1 MLKTITQEN
10 NILLILS
17 TIILNYILF
26 LSSSLLILIKLNF
39 ILFIFFTFNY
49 FFKYEKNKFLIFFLL
64 ALIIISLGTST
75 DSWDARSIWIFK
87 AKEFFYDHSIIS
99 VKNNYAEFSHNNY
112 PSIAP
117 AFTAS
122 LSTLI
127 GYWNEIYP
135 KAGLTL
141 MFIPPLIIIS
151 RFFDNNFFLIS
162 ISIILFIIGK
172 FLVNGE
178 LDGLVALYF
187 VSSLII
193 IYNLKNLNYDIF
205 KQYLCLIF
213 FLIILSLL
221 KTEGAAM
228 LLCTFIGSI
237 LTFYKNKD
245 LCKKLIISFFFS
257 IIPVL
262 MWNYFCIYNNIGN
275 TNNNYIFDINN
286 FNYRILYL
294 ENYILIFESLL
305 LNEKFLFGLIVFLS
319 SAIYVKNKNIFIYV
333 SSISLIYILFLFIIY
348 LSTPLDLEWH
358 LNSANRII
366 KPIALFLSIF
376 SLYNI
381 LNKEH
386 KYNA

>member
-1 MLKTITQEN
+1 MLKKITQQN
-10 NILLILS
+10 NILIILS
-17 TIILNYILF
+17 TVILNYTLF
-26 LSSSLLILIKLNF
+26 LTSSLLILIKLNF
-39 ILFIFFTFNY
+39 ILFIFFTLYY
-49 FFKYEKNKFLIFFLL
+49 FFKYEKNKFLILFLF
-64 ALIIISLGTST
+64 AIIAISLGTPT
-75 DSWDARSIWIFK
+75 DSWDARSIWLFK

-99 VKNNYAEFSHNNY
+99 IKNNYAEFSHNNY

-117 AFTAS
+117 AFAAS

-151 RFFDNNFFLIS
+151 RFFNNNFFLIL
-162 ISIILFIIGK
+162 ISIILFTIGK

-187 VSSLII
+187 VSSVII
-193 IYNLKNLNYDIF
+193 IYNFKNLKNNIF
-205 KQYLCLIF
+205 YQCLLLIF
-213 FLIILSLL
+213 LLIILSLL
-221 KTEGAAM
+221 KTEGTLL
-228 LLCTFIGSI
+228 LLCSFIGSMI
-237 LTFYKNKD
+237 TFYKRKI
-245 LCKKLIISFFFS
+245 LCKNLIVSFIVS

-262 MWNYFCIYNNIGN
+262 VWIYFCTSNNISS
-275 TNNNYIFDINN
+275 NYIFNIND
-286 FNYRILYL
+286 FNNRILYL
-294 ENYILIFESLL
+294 KNYTLIFEYLL
-305 LNEKFLFGLIVFLS
+305 LNEKFLFGLIIFLVS
-319 SAIYVKNKNIFIYV
+319 IIYIKNKDILVYV
-333 SSISLIYILFLFIIY
+333 SSISLIYILFLFVVY

-381 LNKEH
+381 LNKQH
-386 KYNA
+386 KI

>member
-1 MLKTITQEN
+1 MLKIVTQEN
-10 NILLILS
+10 NILIILS

-39 ILFIFFTFNY
+39 ILFVFFTFYY
-49 FFKYEKNKFLIFFLL
+49 FYKYEKNKFLILFLL
-64 ALIIISLGTST
+64 ALIIISLGTPT
-75 DSWDARSIWIFK
+75 DSWDARSIWLFK

-99 VKNNYAEFSHNNY
+99 IKNNYAEFSHNNY

-117 AFTAS
+117 AFAAG

-135 KAGLTL
+135 KVALTL

-162 ISIILFIIGK
+162 ISIILFIVGK

-187 VSSLII
+187 VSSVII
-193 IYNLKNLNYDIF
+193 IYNFKNLNNDIF
-205 KQYLCLIF
+205 YQCLILIF

-221 KTEGAAM
+221 KAEGTVL
-228 LLCTFIGSI
+228 LLCSFIGSMF
-237 LTFYKNKD
+237 TFYKKKY
-245 LCKKLIISFFFS
+245 LCKNLIILFFVS

-262 MWNYFCIYNNIGN
+262 IWNYFCIYNNIGN
-275 TNNNYIFDINN
+275 TNSNNIFNINDFTN
-286 FNYRILYL
+286 RILYL
-294 ENYILIFESLL
+294 KNYILIFEYLL
-305 LNEKFLFGLIVFLS
+305 LNEKFLFSLTVFLVS
-319 SAIYVKNKNIFIYV
+319 TIYIKNKDILIYV
-333 SSISLIYILFLFIIY
+333 SSISLIYILFLFILY

-376 SLYNI
+376 SLYSI
-381 LNKEH
+381 FNKQH
-386 KYNA
+386 KI

>member
-1 MLKTITQEN
+1 MLKTVTQEN
-10 NILLILS
+10 NILIILS

-39 ILFIFFTFNY
+39 ILFVFFTFYY
-49 FFKYEKNKFLIFFLL
+49 FYKYEKNKFLILFLL
-64 ALIIISLGTST
+64 ALIIISLGTPT
-75 DSWDARSIWIFK
+75 DSWDARSIWLFK

-99 VKNNYAEFSHNNY
+99 IKNNYAEFSHNNY

-117 AFTAS
+117 AFAAG

-162 ISIILFIIGK
+162 ISIILFIVGK

-187 VSSLII
+187 VTSVII
-193 IYNLKNLNYDIF
+193 IYDFKNLNNDIF
-205 KQYLCLIF
+205 YQCLILIF

-221 KTEGAAM
+221 KAEGTVL
-228 LLCTFIGSI
+228 LLCSFIGSMFI
-237 LTFYKNKD
+237 FYKKKY
-245 LCKKLIISFFFS
+245 LCKNLIISFFVS

-262 MWNYFCIYNNIGN
+262 IWNYFCIYNNIGN
-275 TNNNYIFDINN
+275 TNNNNIFNINDFTN
-286 FNYRILYL
+286 RILYL
-294 ENYILIFESLL
+294 KNYILIFEYLL
-305 LNEKFLFGLIVFLS
+305 LNEKFLFSLIVFLVS
-319 SAIYVKNKNIFIYV
+319 TIYIKNKDILIYV
-333 SSISLIYILFLFIIY
+333 SSISLIYILFLFIVY

-381 LNKEH
+381 LNKQH
-386 KYNA
+386 KI

>member
-10 NILLILS
+10 NILIILS

-26 LSSSLLILIKLNF
+26 LTSSLLILIKLNF
-39 ILFIFFTFNY
+39 ILFIFFTFYY
-49 FFKYEKNKFLIFFLL
+49 FYKYEKNKFLILFLL
-64 ALIIISLGTST
+64 ALIVISLGIPT
-75 DSWDARSIWIFK
+75 DSWDARSIWLFK

-99 VKNNYAEFSHNNY
+99 IKNNYAEFSHNNY

-117 AFTAS
+117 AFAAG

-135 KAGLTL
+135 KAGLTF

-193 IYNLKNLNYDIF
+193 IYNLKNLNNDIF
-205 KQYLCLIF
+205 YQCLILIF

-221 KTEGAAM
+221 KIEGVV
-228 LLCTFIGSI
+228 LLICSFIGSM
-237 LTFYKNKD
+237 LTFYKKKY
-245 LCKKLIISFFFS
+245 LCKNLIISFFVS

-262 MWNYFCIYNNIGN
+262 IWNYFCIYNNIGN
-275 TNNNYIFDINN
+275 TNSNYIFDIND
-286 FNYRILYL
+286 FNNRILYL
-294 ENYILIFESLL
+294 KNYILIFEYLL
-305 LNEKFLFGLIVFLS
+305 LNEKFLFSLIVFLVS
-319 SAIYVKNKNIFIYV
+319 TIYIKNKDILIYV
-333 SSISLIYILFLFIIY
+333 SSISLIYILFLFIVY

-376 SLYNI
+376 SLYSI
-381 LNKEH
+381 FNKQH
-386 KYNA
+386 KI

>member
-10 NILLILS
+10 NILIILS

-39 ILFIFFTFNY
+39 ILFVFFTFYY
-49 FFKYEKNKFLIFFLL
+49 FYKYEKNKFLILFLL
-64 ALIIISLGTST
+64 ALIIISLGTPT
-75 DSWDARSIWIFK
+75 DSWDARSIWLFK

-99 VKNNYAEFSHNNY
+99 IKNNYAEFSHNNY

-117 AFTAS
+117 AFAAG

-193 IYNLKNLNYDIF
+193 IYNLKNLNNDIF
-205 KQYLCLIF
+205 YQYLILIF

-221 KTEGAAM
+221 KAEGAV
-228 LLCTFIGSI
+228 LLICSFIGSM
-237 LTFYKNKD
+237 LTFYKKKY
-245 LCKKLIISFFFS
+245 LCKNLIISFFVS

-262 MWNYFCIYNNIGN
+262 IWNYFCIYNNIGN
-275 TNNNYIFDINN
+275 TNGNNIFNVNDFTN
-286 FNYRILYL
+286 RILYL
-294 ENYILIFESLL
+294 KNYILIFDYLL
-305 LNEKFLFGLIVFLS
+305 LNEKFLFGLIVFLVS
-319 SAIYVKNKNIFIYV
+319 TIYIKNKDILIYV

-358 LNSANRII
+358 LNSANRIV

-376 SLYNI
+376 SLYSI
-381 LNKEH
+381 FNKQH
-386 KYNA
+386 KI

>member
-1 MLKTITQEN
+1 MLKIVTQEN
-10 NILLILS
+10 NILIILS

-39 ILFIFFTFNY
+39 ILFVFFTFYY
-49 FFKYEKNKFLIFFLL
+49 FYKYEKNKFLILFLL
-64 ALIIISLGTST
+64 VLIIIALGTPT
-75 DSWDARSIWIFK
+75 DSWDARSIWLFK

-99 VKNNYAEFSHNNY
+99 IKNNYAEFSHNNY

-117 AFTAS
+117 AFAAG

-187 VSSLII
+187 VSSAII
-193 IYNLKNLNYDIF
+193 IYNLKNLNNDIF
-205 KQYLCLIF
+205 YQCLILIF

-221 KTEGAAM
+221 KAEGTLL
-228 LLCTFIGSI
+228 LLCSFIGSMFI
-237 LTFYKNKD
+237 FYKKKY
-245 LCKKLIISFFFS
+245 LCKNLIISFFVS

-262 MWNYFCIYNNIGN
+262 IWNYFCIYNNIGN
-275 TNNNYIFDINN
+275 TNSNNIFNINDFTN
-286 FNYRILYL
+286 RILYL
-294 ENYILIFESLL
+294 KNYILIFEYLL
-305 LNEKFLFGLIVFLS
+305 LNEKFLFGLILFLVS
-319 SAIYVKNKNIFIYV
+319 TIYIKNKDILIYV

-376 SLYNI
+376 SLYSI
-381 LNKEH
+381 FNKQH
-386 KYNA
+386 KI

>member
-1 MLKTITQEN
+1 MLKTITQQN
-10 NILLILS
+10 NILIILS

-26 LSSSLLILIKLNF
+26 LTSSLLILIKLNF
-39 ILFIFFTFNY
+39 ILFIFFTFYY
-49 FFKYEKNKFLIFFLL
+49 FFKYEKNKFLILFLL
-64 ALIIISLGTST
+64 ALIIISLGTPT
-75 DSWDARSIWIFK
+75 DSWDARSIWLFK

-117 AFTAS
+117 AFAAG

-187 VSSLII
+187 VSSVII
-193 IYNLKNLNYDIF
+193 IYNFKNLNNDIF
-205 KQYLCLIF
+205 YQCLILIF

-221 KTEGAAM
+221 KAEGAV
-228 LLCTFIGSI
+228 LLICSFIGSM
-237 LTFYKNKD
+237 LTFYKKKY
-245 LCKKLIISFFFS
+245 LCKNLIISFFVS

-262 MWNYFCIYNNIGN
+262 IWNYFCIYNNIGN
-275 TNNNYIFDINN
+275 INSDNIFNINN
-286 FNYRILYL
+286 FANRILYL
-294 ENYILIFESLL
+294 KNYILIFEYLL
-305 LNEKFLFGLIVFLS
+305 LNEKFLFGLIVFFVS
-319 SAIYVKNKNIFIYV
+319 TIYIKNKDILIYV

-366 KPIALFLSIF
+366 KSIALFLSIF
-376 SLYNI
+376 GLYSI
-381 LNKEH
+381 FNKQH
-386 KYNA
+386 KI

>member
-1 MLKTITQEN
+1 MLKIITPEN
-10 NILLILS
+10 NILIILL

-39 ILFIFFTFNY
+39 ILFVFFTFYY
-49 FFKYEKNKFLIFFLL
+49 FYKYEKNKFLILFLL
-64 ALIIISLGTST
+64 ALIIISLGTPT
-75 DSWDARSIWIFK
+75 DSWDARSIWLFK

-99 VKNNYAEFSHNNY
+99 IKNNYAEFSHNNY

-117 AFTAS
+117 AFAAG
-122 LSTLI
+122 LSTLV

-135 KAGLTL
+135 KTGLTL

-187 VSSLII
+187 VSSVII

-205 KQYLCLIF
+205 KQYLSLIF

-221 KTEGAAM
+221 KVEGTLL
-228 LLCTFIGSI
+228 LLCSFIGSI
-237 LTFYKNKD
+237 FTFYKKKY
-245 LCKKLIISFFFS
+245 LCKNLIISFFVS

-262 MWNYFCIYNNIGN
+262 IWNYFCIYNNIGN
-275 TNNNYIFDINN
+275 TNNNNIFNINDFTN
-286 FNYRILYL
+286 RILYL
-294 ENYILIFESLL
+294 KNYILIFEYLL
-305 LNEKFLFGLIVFLS
+305 LNEKFLFGLIIFLV
-319 SAIYVKNKNIFIYV
+319 SAIYIKNKDILIYV
-333 SSISLIYILFLFIIY
+333 SSISLIYILFLFIVY

-376 SLYNI
+376 SLYSI
-381 LNKEH
+381 FNKQH
-386 KYNA
+386 KI

>member
-10 NILLILS
+10 NILIILS

-39 ILFIFFTFNY
+39 ILFIFFTLYY
-49 FFKYEKNKFLIFFLL
+49 FFKYEKNKFLILFLL
-64 ALIIISLGTST
+64 ALIVISLGIPT
-75 DSWDARSIWIFK
+75 DSWDARSIWLFK

-99 VKNNYAEFSHNNY
+99 IKNNYAEFSHNNY

-117 AFTAS
+117 AFAAG

-135 KAGLTL
+135 KAGLTF

-193 IYNLKNLNYDIF
+193 IYNLKNLNNDIF
-205 KQYLCLIF
+205 YQCLTLIF

-221 KTEGAAM
+221 KVEGIVL
-228 LLCTFIGSI
+228 LLCSFIGSMLI
-237 LTFYKNKD
+237 FYKKKY
-245 LCKKLIISFFFS
+245 LCKNLIISFFVS

-262 MWNYFCIYNNIGN
+262 IWNYFCIYNNIGN
-275 TNNNYIFDINN
+275 TNSNYIFDIND
-286 FNYRILYL
+286 FNNRILYL
-294 ENYILIFESLL
+294 KNYILIFEYLL
-305 LNEKFLFGLIVFLS
+305 LNEKFLFSLIVFLVS
-319 SAIYVKNKNIFIYV
+319 TIYIKNKDILIYV
-333 SSISLIYILFLFIIY
+333 SSISLIYILFLFIVY

-358 LNSANRII
+358 LNSASRII

-376 SLYNI
+376 SLYSI
-381 LNKEH
+381 FNKQH
-386 KYNA
+386 KI

>member
-10 NILLILS
+10 NILIILS

-39 ILFIFFTFNY
+39 ILFVFFTFYY
-49 FFKYEKNKFLIFFLL
+49 FYKYEKNKFLILFLL
-64 ALIIISLGTST
+64 ALIIISLGTPT
-75 DSWDARSIWIFK
+75 DSWDARSIWLFK

-99 VKNNYAEFSHNNY
+99 IKNNYAEFSHNNY

-117 AFTAS
+117 AFAAG

-162 ISIILFIIGK
+162 ISIILFIVGK

-187 VSSLII
+187 VSSVII
-193 IYNLKNLNYDIF
+193 IYNLKNLNNDIF
-205 KQYLCLIF
+205 YQCLILIF

-221 KTEGAAM
+221 KAEGTAL
-228 LLCTFIGSI
+228 LLCSFIGSMFI
-237 LTFYKNKD
+237 FYKKKY
-245 LCKKLIISFFFS
+245 LCKNLIISFFVS

-262 MWNYFCIYNNIGN
+262 IWNYFCIYNNIGN
-275 TNNNYIFDINN
+275 TNSNNIFNINDFTN
-286 FNYRILYL
+286 RILYL
-294 ENYILIFESLL
+294 KNYILIFEYLL
-305 LNEKFLFGLIVFLS
+305 LNEKFLFSLIVFLVS
-319 SAIYVKNKNIFIYV
+319 TIYIKNKDILIYV
-333 SSISLIYILFLFIIY
+333 SSISLIYILFLFIVY

-376 SLYNI
+376 SLYSI
-381 LNKEH
+381 FNKQH
-386 KYNA
+386 KI

>member
-10 NILLILS
+10 NILIILS

-39 ILFIFFTFNY
+39 ILFVFFTFYY
-49 FFKYEKNKFLIFFLL
+49 FYKYEKNKLLILFLL
-64 ALIIISLGTST
+64 ALIIISLGTPT
-75 DSWDARSIWIFK
+75 DSWDARSIWLFK
-87 AKEFFYDHSIIS
+87 AKEFFYDHSLIS

-117 AFTAS
+117 AFAAG

-193 IYNLKNLNYDIF
+193 IYNLKNFNNDIF
-205 KQYLCLIF
+205 YQCLILIF
-213 FLIILSLL
+213 FLVILSLL
-221 KTEGAAM
+221 KAEGTVL
-228 LLCTFIGSI
+228 LLCSFIGSMFI
-237 LTFYKNKD
+237 FYKKKY
-245 LCKKLIISFFFS
+245 LCKNLIISFFVS

-262 MWNYFCIYNNIGN
+262 IWNYFCIYNNIGN
-275 TNNNYIFDINN
+275 TNSNNIFNINDFTN
-286 FNYRILYL
+286 RILYL
-294 ENYILIFESLL
+294 KNYILIFEYLL
-305 LNEKFLFGLIVFLS
+305 LNEKFLFSLIVFLVS
-319 SAIYVKNKNIFIYV
+319 TIYIKNKDILIYV

-376 SLYNI
+376 SLYSI
-381 LNKEH
+381 FNKQH
-386 KYNA
+386 KI

>member
-1 MLKTITQEN
+1 MQKIITRKN
-10 NILLILS
+10 NLLTILL

-26 LSSSLLILIKLNF
+26 LSSSLIILIKLNF
-39 ILFIFFTFNY
+39 ILFILFTFYY
-49 FFKYEKNKFLIFFLL
+49 FFKYEKNKFLILFLVS
-64 ALIIISLGTST
+64 LIIISLGTAT
-75 DSWDARSIWIFK
+75 NSWDARSIWLFK
-87 AKEFFYDHSIIS
+87 AKEFFFDHSLIS

-117 AFTAS
+117 AFSAG

-127 GYWNEIYP
+127 GHWNEIYP

-178 LDGLVALYF
+178 IDGLVALYF
-187 VSSLII
+187 VSSVII
-193 IYNLKNLNYDIF
+193 IYDLKNLNNDIF
-205 KQYLCLIF
+205 VQYLILIF

-221 KTEGAAM
+221 KTEGTVL
-228 LLCTFIGSI
+228 LLCSFIGSM
-237 LTFYKNKD
+237 LTFHKNKY
-245 LCKKLIISFFFS
+245 LCKKLIISFFVS

-262 MWNYFCIYNNIGN
+262 IWNYFCLYNNIGN
-275 TNNNYIFDINN
+275 NSSNNIFNISDFTN
-286 FNYRILYL
+286 RILYVK
-294 ENYILIFESLL
+294 NYILIFEYLL
-305 LNEKFLFGLIVFLS
+305 LNEKFLFGLFIFLLS
-319 SAIYVKNKNIFIYV
+319 TIYIRNKDILIYVT
-333 SSISLIYILFLFIIY
+333 SISLIYILFLFVVY
-348 LSTPLDLEWH
+348 LSTSLDLEWH

-376 SLYNI
+376 SLYSI
-381 LNKEH
+381 FNKQNEI
-386 KYNA
+386 

>member
-1 MLKTITQEN
+1 MLKTLTPEN
-10 NILLILS
+10 NILIILL

-39 ILFIFFTFNY
+39 ILFVFFTFYY
-49 FFKYEKNKFLIFFLL
+49 FYKYEKNKFLILFLL
-64 ALIIISLGTST
+64 ALIIISLGTPT
-75 DSWDARSIWIFK
+75 DSWDARSIWLFK

-99 VKNNYAEFSHNNY
+99 IKNNYAEFSHNNY

-117 AFTAS
+117 AFAAG

-127 GYWNEIYP
+127 GHWNEIYP
-135 KAGLTL
+135 KTGLTL

-178 LDGLVALYF
+178 IDGLVALYF
-187 VSSLII
+187 VSSAII
-193 IYNLKNLNYDIF
+193 IYNLKNLNNNIF
-205 KQYLCLIF
+205 YQCLILIF

-221 KTEGAAM
+221 KAEGTLL
-228 LLCTFIGSI
+228 LLCSFIGSMFI
-237 LTFYKNKD
+237 FYKKKY
-245 LCKKLIISFFFS
+245 LCKNLIISFFVS

-262 MWNYFCIYNNIGN
+262 IWNYFCIYNNIGN
-275 TNNNYIFDINN
+275 TNNNNIFNINDFTN
-286 FNYRILYL
+286 RILYL
-294 ENYILIFESLL
+294 KNYILIFEYLL
-305 LNEKFLFGLIVFLS
+305 LNEKFLFSLIVFLVS
-319 SAIYVKNKNIFIYV
+319 TIYIKNKDILIYV

-376 SLYNI
+376 SLYSI
-381 LNKEH
+381 FNKQH
-386 KYNA
+386 KI

>member
-39 ILFIFFTFNY
+39 ILFVFFTFYY
-49 FFKYEKNKFLIFFLL
+49 FYKYEKNKFLILFLL
-64 ALIIISLGTST
+64 ALIIISLGTPT
-75 DSWDARSIWIFK
+75 DSWDARSIWLFK

-99 VKNNYAEFSHNNY
+99 IKNNYAEFSHNNY

-117 AFTAS
+117 AFAAG

-162 ISIILFIIGK
+162 ISIILFIVGK

-187 VSSLII
+187 VSSVII
-193 IYNLKNLNYDIF
+193 IYNFKNLNNHIF
-205 KQYLCLIF
+205 YQCLILIF

-221 KTEGAAM
+221 KAEGTVL
-228 LLCTFIGSI
+228 LLCSFIGSMFI
-237 LTFYKNKD
+237 FYKKKY
-245 LCKKLIISFFFS
+245 LCKNLIISFFVS

-262 MWNYFCIYNNIGN
+262 IWNYFCIYNNIGN
-275 TNNNYIFDINN
+275 TNSNNIFNINDFTN
-286 FNYRILYL
+286 RILYL
-294 ENYILIFESLL
+294 KNYILIFEYLL
-305 LNEKFLFGLIVFLS
+305 LNEKFLFGLIIFLVS
-319 SAIYVKNKNIFIYV
+319 TIYIKNKDIFIYV

-376 SLYNI
+376 SLYSI
-381 LNKEH
+381 FNKQH
-386 KYNA
+386 KI

>member
-1 MLKTITQEN
+1 MLKTITQEK
-10 NILLILS
+10 NILIILS

-39 ILFIFFTFNY
+39 ILFVFFTFYY
-49 FFKYEKNKFLIFFLL
+49 FYKYEKNKFLILFLL
-64 ALIIISLGTST
+64 ALIIISLGIPT
-75 DSWDARSIWIFK
+75 DSWDARSIWLFK

-99 VKNNYAEFSHNNY
+99 IKNNYAEFSHNNY

-117 AFTAS
+117 AFAAG

-187 VSSLII
+187 VSSVII
-193 IYNLKNLNYDIF
+193 IYNLKNLNNDIF
-205 KQYLCLIF
+205 YQYLILIF

-221 KTEGAAM
+221 KIEGVV
-228 LLCTFIGSI
+228 LLICSFIGSM
-237 LTFYKNKD
+237 LTFYKKKY
-245 LCKKLIISFFFS
+245 LCKNLIISFFVS

-262 MWNYFCIYNNIGN
+262 IWNYFCIYNNIGN
-275 TNNNYIFDINN
+275 TNSDNIFNINN
-286 FNYRILYL
+286 FANRILYL
-294 ENYILIFESLL
+294 KNYILIFEYLL
-305 LNEKFLFGLIVFLS
+305 LNEKFLFGLIVFLVS
-319 SAIYVKNKNIFIYV
+319 TIYIKNKDILIYV
-333 SSISLIYILFLFIIY
+333 SSISLIYILFLFMVY

-376 SLYNI
+376 SLYSI
-381 LNKEH
+381 FNKQH
-386 KYNA
+386 KI

>member
-1 MLKTITQEN
+1 MLKTVTQEN
-10 NILLILS
+10 NILIILS

-39 ILFIFFTFNY
+39 ILFVFFTFYY
-49 FFKYEKNKFLIFFLL
+49 FYKYEKNKFLILFLL
-64 ALIIISLGTST
+64 ALIIISLGTPT
-75 DSWDARSIWIFK
+75 DSWDARSIWLFK

-99 VKNNYAEFSHNNY
+99 IKNNYAEFSHNNY

-117 AFTAS
+117 AFAAG

-127 GYWNEIYP
+127 GHWNEIYP
-135 KAGLTL
+135 KTGLTL

-187 VSSLII
+187 VSSVII
-193 IYNLKNLNYDIF
+193 IYNLKNLNNDIF
-205 KQYLCLIF
+205 YQCLILIF

-221 KTEGAAM
+221 KAEGIVL
-228 LLCTFIGSI
+228 LLCSFIGSMFI
-237 LTFYKNKD
+237 FYKKKY
-245 LCKKLIISFFFS
+245 LCKNLIISFFVS

-262 MWNYFCIYNNIGN
+262 IWNYFCIYNNIGN
-275 TNNNYIFDINN
+275 TNSNNIFNINDFTN
-286 FNYRILYL
+286 RILYL
-294 ENYILIFESLL
+294 KNYILIFEYLL
-305 LNEKFLFGLIVFLS
+305 LNEKFLFGLILFLVS
-319 SAIYVKNKNIFIYV
+319 TIYIKNKDILIYV

-376 SLYNI
+376 SLYSI
-381 LNKEH
+381 FNKQH
-386 KYNA
+386 KI

>member
-1 MLKTITQEN
+1 MLKTVTQEN
-10 NILLILS
+10 NILIILS

-39 ILFIFFTFNY
+39 ILFVFFTFYY
-49 FFKYEKNKFLIFFLL
+49 FYKYEKNKFLILFLL
-64 ALIIISLGTST
+64 ALIVISLGIPT
-75 DSWDARSIWIFK
+75 DSWDARSIWLFK

-99 VKNNYAEFSHNNY
+99 IKNNYAEFSHNNY

-117 AFTAS
+117 AFAAG

-187 VSSLII
+187 VSSVII
-193 IYNLKNLNYDIF
+193 IYNLKNLNNDIF
-205 KQYLCLIF
+205 YQYLILIF

-221 KTEGAAM
+221 KAEGAV
-228 LLCTFIGSI
+228 LLICSFIGSM
-237 LTFYKNKD
+237 LTFYKKKY
-245 LCKKLIISFFFS
+245 LCKNLIISFFVS

-262 MWNYFCIYNNIGN
+262 IWNYFCIYNNIGN
-275 TNNNYIFDINN
+275 TNSDNIFNINN
-286 FNYRILYL
+286 FANRILYL
-294 ENYILIFESLL
+294 KNYILIFEYLL
-305 LNEKFLFGLIVFLS
+305 LNEKFLFGLIVFLVS
-319 SAIYVKNKNIFIYV
+319 TIYIKNKDILIYV

-358 LNSANRII
+358 LNSANRIV

-381 LNKEH
+381 LNKQH
-386 KYNA
+386 KI

>member
-1 MLKTITQEN
+1 MQKIITREN
-10 NILLILS
+10 NILIILL

-26 LSSSLLILIKLNF
+26 LSSSLIILIKLNF
-39 ILFIFFTFNY
+39 ILFFLFTFYY
-49 FFKYEKNKFLIFFLL
+49 FFKYEKNKFLILFLVS
-64 ALIIISLGTST
+64 LIIISLGTAT
-75 DSWDARSIWIFK
+75 NSWDARSIWLFK
-87 AKEFFYDHSIIS
+87 AKEFFFDHSLIS

-117 AFTAS
+117 AFSAG
-122 LSTLI
+122 LSALI
-127 GYWNEIYP
+127 GHWNEIYP

-187 VSSLII
+187 VSSVII
-193 IYNLKNLNYDIF
+193 IYNLKNLNNNIF
-205 KQYLCLIF
+205 YQYLILIF

-221 KTEGAAM
+221 KAEGIVL
-228 LLCTFIGSI
+228 LLCSFIGSMF
-237 LTFYKNKD
+237 TFYKKKY
-245 LCKKLIISFFFS
+245 LCKNLIILFFVS

-275 TNNNYIFDINN
+275 INNNNIFNVNDFTN
-286 FNYRILYL
+286 RILYL
-294 ENYILIFESLL
+294 KNYILIFEYLL
-305 LNEKFLFGLIVFLS
+305 LNEKFLFGLFVFLLS
-319 SAIYVKNKNIFIYV
+319 TIYIKNKDILIYVT
-333 SSISLIYILFLFIIY
+333 SISLIYILFLFIIY
-348 LSTPLDLEWH
+348 LSTSLDLEWH
-358 LNSANRII
+358 LNSASRII

-376 SLYNI
+376 SLYSI
-381 LNKEH
+381 FNKQN
-386 KYNA
+386 KI

>member
-1 MLKTITQEN
+1 MLKTVTQEN
-10 NILLILS
+10 NILIILS

-39 ILFIFFTFNY
+39 ILFIFFSFY
-49 FFKYEKNKFLIFFLL
+49 YLFKYEKNKFLILFLL
-64 ALIIISLGTST
+64 VLIIISLGTPT
-75 DSWDARSIWIFK
+75 DSWDARSIWLFK

-99 VKNNYAEFSHNNY
+99 IKNNYAEFSHNNY

-117 AFTAS
+117 AFAAG

-127 GYWNEIYP
+127 GHWNEIYP
-135 KAGLTL
+135 KTGLTL

-162 ISIILFIIGK
+162 ISIILFIVGK

-187 VSSLII
+187 VSSVII
-193 IYNLKNLNYDIF
+193 IYNFKNLNNDIF
-205 KQYLCLIF
+205 YQCLILIF

-221 KTEGAAM
+221 KTEGTAL
-228 LLCTFIGSI
+228 LLCSFIGSMF
-237 LTFYKNKD
+237 TFYKKKY
-245 LCKKLIISFFFS
+245 LCKNLIISFFVS

-262 MWNYFCIYNNIGN
+262 IWNYFCIYNNIGN
-275 TNNNYIFDINN
+275 TDSNYIFDIND
-286 FNYRILYL
+286 FNNRILYL
-294 ENYILIFESLL
+294 KNYILIFEYLL
-305 LNEKFLFGLIVFLS
+305 LNEKFLFGLIVFLVS
-319 SAIYVKNKNIFIYV
+319 TIYIKNKDILIYV
-333 SSISLIYILFLFIIY
+333 SSISLIYILFLFIVY

-376 SLYNI
+376 SLYSI
-381 LNKEH
+381 FNKQH
-386 KYNA
+386 KI

>member
-1 MLKTITQEN
+1 MLKIITPEN
-10 NILLILS
+10 NILIILL

-26 LSSSLLILIKLNF
+26 LSPSLLILIKLNF
-39 ILFIFFTFNY
+39 ILFVFFTFYY
-49 FFKYEKNKFLIFFLL
+49 FYKYEKNKFLILFLL
-64 ALIIISLGTST
+64 ALIIISLGTPT
-75 DSWDARSIWIFK
+75 DSWDARSIWLFK

-99 VKNNYAEFSHNNY
+99 IKNNYAEFSHNNY

-117 AFTAS
+117 AFAAG

-187 VSSLII
+187 VSSVII
-193 IYNLKNLNYDIF
+193 IYNLKNLNNDIF
-205 KQYLCLIF
+205 YQYLILIF

-221 KTEGAAM
+221 KLEGAV
-228 LLCTFIGSI
+228 LLICSFIGSM
-237 LTFYKNKD
+237 LTFYKKKY
-245 LCKKLIISFFFS
+245 LCKNLIISFFVS

-262 MWNYFCIYNNIGN
+262 IWNYFCIYNNIGN
-275 TNNNYIFDINN
+275 TNSDNIFNINN
-286 FNYRILYL
+286 FANRILYL
-294 ENYILIFESLL
+294 KNYILIFEYLL
-305 LNEKFLFGLIVFLS
+305 LNEKFLFSLIVFLVS
-319 SAIYVKNKNIFIYV
+319 TIYIKNKDILIYV
-333 SSISLIYILFLFIIY
+333 SSISLIYILFLFIVY

-376 SLYNI
+376 SLYSI
-381 LNKEH
+381 FNKQH
-386 KYNA
+386 KI

>member
-1 MLKTITQEN
+1 MLKTVTQEN
-10 NILLILS
+10 NILIILS

-39 ILFIFFTFNY
+39 ILFVFFTFYY
-49 FFKYEKNKFLIFFLL
+49 FYKYEKNKFLILFLL
-64 ALIIISLGTST
+64 ALIIISLGTPT
-75 DSWDARSIWIFK
+75 DSWDARSIWLFK

-99 VKNNYAEFSHNNY
+99 IKNNYAEFSHNNY

-117 AFTAS
+117 AFAAG

-187 VSSLII
+187 VSSVII
-193 IYNLKNLNYDIF
+193 IYNLKNLNNDIF
-205 KQYLCLIF
+205 YQCLILIF

-221 KTEGAAM
+221 KAEGTVL
-228 LLCTFIGSI
+228 LLCSFIGSMFI
-237 LTFYKNKD
+237 FYKKKY
-245 LCKKLIISFFFS
+245 LCKNLIISFFVS

-262 MWNYFCIYNNIGN
+262 IWNYFCIYNNIGN
-275 TNNNYIFDINN
+275 TNSNNIFNINDFTN
-286 FNYRILYL
+286 RILYL
-294 ENYILIFESLL
+294 KNYILIFEYLL
-305 LNEKFLFGLIVFLS
+305 LNEKFLFSLIVFLVS
-319 SAIYVKNKNIFIYV
+319 TIYIKNKDILIYV
-333 SSISLIYILFLFIIY
+333 SSISLIYILFLFIVY

-376 SLYNI
+376 SLYSI
-381 LNKEH
+381 FNKQH
-386 KYNA
+386 KI

>member
-1 MLKTITQEN
+1 MLKIITPEN
-10 NILLILS
+10 NILIILL

-39 ILFIFFTFNY
+39 ILFVFFTFYY
-49 FFKYEKNKFLIFFLL
+49 FYKYEKNKFLILFLL
-64 ALIIISLGTST
+64 ALIIISLGTPT

-117 AFTAS
+117 AFIAG

-127 GYWNEIYP
+127 GYWNEIFP

-162 ISIILFIIGK
+162 ISIILFIVGK

-187 VSSLII
+187 VSSVII
-193 IYNLKNLNYDIF
+193 IYNFKNLNNDIF
-205 KQYLCLIF
+205 YQCLILIF

-221 KTEGAAM
+221 KAEGIVL
-228 LLCTFIGSI
+228 LLCSFIGSMF
-237 LTFYKNKD
+237 TFYKKKY
-245 LCKKLIISFFFS
+245 LCKNLIISFFVS

-262 MWNYFCIYNNIGN
+262 IWNYFCIYNNIGN
-275 TNNNYIFDINN
+275 TNSNNIFNINDFTN
-286 FNYRILYL
+286 RILYL
-294 ENYILIFESLL
+294 KNYILIFEYLL
-305 LNEKFLFGLIVFLS
+305 LNEKFLFSLIVFLVS
-319 SAIYVKNKNIFIYV
+319 TIYIKNKDILIYV
-333 SSISLIYILFLFIIY
+333 SSISLIYILFLFILY

-381 LNKEH
+381 LNKQH
-386 KYNA
+386 KI

>member
-1 MLKTITQEN
+1 MLKTVTQEN
-10 NILLILS
+10 NILIILS

-39 ILFIFFTFNY
+39 ILFVFFTFYY
-49 FFKYEKNKFLIFFLL
+49 FYKYEKNKLLILFLL
-64 ALIIISLGTST
+64 ALIIISLGTPT
-75 DSWDARSIWIFK
+75 DSWDARSIWLFK

-99 VKNNYAEFSHNNY
+99 IKNNYAEFSHNNY

-117 AFTAS
+117 AFTAG

-141 MFIPPLIIIS
+141 MFIPPLTIIS

-187 VSSLII
+187 VSSVII
-193 IYNLKNLNYDIF
+193 IYNLKNLNNDIF
-205 KQYLCLIF
+205 YQCLILIF

-221 KTEGAAM
+221 KAEGAV
-228 LLCTFIGSI
+228 LLICSFIGSM
-237 LTFYKNKD
+237 LTFYKKKY
-245 LCKKLIISFFFS
+245 LCKNLIISFFVS

-262 MWNYFCIYNNIGN
+262 IWNYFCIYNNIGN
-275 TNNNYIFDINN
+275 TNSNNIFNINDFTN
-286 FNYRILYL
+286 RILYL
-294 ENYILIFESLL
+294 KNYILIFEYLL
-305 LNEKFLFGLIVFLS
+305 LNEKFLFGLILFLVS
-319 SAIYVKNKNIFIYV
+319 TIYIKNKDILIYV
-333 SSISLIYILFLFIIY
+333 SSISLIYILFLFIVY

-376 SLYNI
+376 SLYSI
-381 LNKEH
+381 FNKQH
-386 KYNA
+386 KI

>member
-1 MLKTITQEN
+1 MLKIITPEN
-10 NILLILS
+10 NVLIILL

-39 ILFIFFTFNY
+39 ILFVFFTFYY
-49 FFKYEKNKFLIFFLL
+49 FYKYEKNKFLILFLL
-64 ALIIISLGTST
+64 ALIIISLGTPT
-75 DSWDARSIWIFK
+75 DSWDARSIWLFK

-99 VKNNYAEFSHNNY
+99 IKNNYAEFSHNNY

-117 AFTAS
+117 AFAAG

-127 GYWNEIYP
+127 GHWNEIYP
-135 KAGLTL
+135 KTGLTL

-162 ISIILFIIGK
+162 ISIILFIVGK

-187 VSSLII
+187 VSSVII
-193 IYNLKNLNYDIF
+193 IYNFKNLNNDIF
-205 KQYLCLIF
+205 YQCLILIF

-221 KTEGAAM
+221 KAEGAV
-228 LLCTFIGSI
+228 LLICSFIGSM
-237 LTFYKNKD
+237 LTFYKKKY
-245 LCKKLIISFFFS
+245 LCKNLIISFFVS

-262 MWNYFCIYNNIGN
+262 IWNYFCIYNNIGN
-275 TNNNYIFDINN
+275 TNSNNIFNINDFTN
-286 FNYRILYL
+286 RILYL
-294 ENYILIFESLL
+294 KNYILIFEYLL
-305 LNEKFLFGLIVFLS
+305 LNEKFLFSLIVFLVS
-319 SAIYVKNKNIFIYV
+319 TIYIKNKDILIYV
-333 SSISLIYILFLFIIY
+333 SSISLIYILFLFIVY

-376 SLYNI
+376 SLYSI
-381 LNKEH
+381 FNKQH
-386 KYNA
+386 KI

>member
-1 MLKTITQEN
+1 MLKIITPEN
-10 NILLILS
+10 NILIILL

-26 LSSSLLILIKLNF
+26 LSPSLLILIKLNF
-39 ILFIFFTFNY
+39 ILFVFFTFYY
-49 FFKYEKNKFLIFFLL
+49 FYKYEKNKFLILFLL
-64 ALIIISLGTST
+64 ALIIISLGTPT
-75 DSWDARSIWIFK
+75 DSWDARSIWLFK

-99 VKNNYAEFSHNNY
+99 IKNNYAEFSHNNY

-117 AFTAS
+117 AFAAG

-187 VSSLII
+187 VSSVII
-193 IYNLKNLNYDIF
+193 IYNLKNLNNDIF
-205 KQYLCLIF
+205 YQCLTLIF

-221 KTEGAAM
+221 KVEGIVL
-228 LLCTFIGSI
+228 LLCSFIGSV
-237 LTFYKNKD
+237 LTFYKKKY
-245 LCKKLIISFFFS
+245 LCKNLIISFFVS

-262 MWNYFCIYNNIGN
+262 IWNYFCIYNNIGN
-275 TNNNYIFDINN
+275 TNSDNIFNINN
-286 FNYRILYL
+286 FANRILYL
-294 ENYILIFESLL
+294 KNYILIFEYLL
-305 LNEKFLFGLIVFLS
+305 LNEKFLFGLIVFLVS
-319 SAIYVKNKNIFIYV
+319 TIYIKNKDILIYV
-333 SSISLIYILFLFIIY
+333 SSISLIYILFLFIAY

-376 SLYNI
+376 SVYSI
-381 LNKEH
+381 FNKQH
-386 KYNA
+386 KI

>member
-1 MLKTITQEN
+1 MLKTVTQEN
-10 NILLILS
+10 NILIILS

-39 ILFIFFTFNY
+39 ILFVFFTFYY
-49 FFKYEKNKFLIFFLL
+49 FYKYEKNKLLILFLL
-64 ALIIISLGTST
+64 TLIIISLGTPT
-75 DSWDARSIWIFK
+75 DSWDARSIWLFK

-99 VKNNYAEFSHNNY
+99 IKNNYAEFSHNNY

-117 AFTAS
+117 AFAAG

-127 GYWNEIYP
+127 GHWNEIYP
-135 KAGLTL
+135 KTGLTL

-187 VSSLII
+187 VSSVII
-193 IYNLKNLNYDIF
+193 IYNFKNLNNDIF
-205 KQYLCLIF
+205 YQCLILIF

-221 KTEGAAM
+221 KAEGAV
-228 LLCTFIGSI
+228 LLICSFIGSM
-237 LTFYKNKD
+237 LTFYKKKY
-245 LCKKLIISFFFS
+245 LCKNLIISFFVS

-262 MWNYFCIYNNIGN
+262 IWNYFCIYNNIGN
-275 TNNNYIFDINN
+275 TNSNNIFNINDFTN
-286 FNYRILYL
+286 RILYL
-294 ENYILIFESLL
+294 KNYILIFEYLL
-305 LNEKFLFGLIVFLS
+305 LNEKFLFGLIVFLVS
-319 SAIYVKNKNIFIYV
+319 TIYIKNKDILIYV

-376 SLYNI
+376 SLYSI
-381 LNKEH
+381 FNKQH
-386 KYNA
+386 KI

>member
-1 MLKTITQEN
+1 MQKIITREN
-10 NILLILS
+10 NILIILL

-39 ILFIFFTFNY
+39 ILFILFTFYY
-49 FFKYEKNKFLIFFLL
+49 FFKYEKNKLLILFLL
-64 ALIIISLGTST
+64 ALIIISLGTPT

-87 AKEFFYDHSIIS
+87 AKEFFYDHSLIS

-117 AFTAS
+117 AFSAG
-122 LSTLI
+122 LSNLI
-127 GYWNEIYP
+127 GHWNEIYP
-135 KAGLTL
+135 KTGLTL

-162 ISIILFIIGK
+162 ISIILFIVGK

-187 VSSLII
+187 VSSVII
-193 IYNLKNLNYDIF
+193 IYNFKNLNNDIF
-205 KQYLCLIF
+205 YQYLILIF

-221 KTEGAAM
+221 KAEGTVL
-228 LLCTFIGSI
+228 LLCSFIGSMFI
-237 LTFYKNKD
+237 FYKKKY
-245 LCKKLIISFFFS
+245 LCKNLIISFFIS

-262 MWNYFCIYNNIGN
+262 IWNYFCIYNNIGN
-275 TNNNYIFDINN
+275 TNSNNIFNINDFTN
-286 FNYRILYL
+286 RILYL
-294 ENYILIFESLL
+294 KNYILIFEYLL
-305 LNEKFLFGLIVFLS
+305 LNEKFLFSLIVFLVS
-319 SAIYVKNKNIFIYV
+319 TIYIKNKDILIYV
-333 SSISLIYILFLFIIY
+333 SSISLIYILFLFIVY

-376 SLYNI
+376 SLYSI
-381 LNKEH
+381 FNKQH
-386 KYNA
+386 KI

>member
-1 MLKTITQEN
+1 MLKIITPEN
-10 NILLILS
+10 NILIILL

-39 ILFIFFTFNY
+39 ILFVFFTFYY
-49 FFKYEKNKFLIFFLL
+49 FYKYEKNKFLILFLL
-64 ALIIISLGTST
+64 ALIIISLGTPT
-75 DSWDARSIWIFK
+75 DSWDARSIWLFK

-99 VKNNYAEFSHNNY
+99 IKNNYAEFSHNNY

-117 AFTAS
+117 AFAAG
-122 LSTLI
+122 LSTII

-135 KAGLTL
+135 KVGLTL

-187 VSSLII
+187 VSSAII
-193 IYNLKNLNYDIF
+193 IYNLKNLNNDIF
-205 KQYLCLIF
+205 YQCLILIF

-221 KTEGAAM
+221 KAEGTV
-228 LLCTFIGSI
+228 LLVCSFIGSMFI
-237 LTFYKNKD
+237 FYKKKY
-245 LCKKLIISFFFS
+245 LCKNLIISFFVS

-262 MWNYFCIYNNIGN
+262 IWNYFCIYNNIGN
-275 TNNNYIFDINN
+275 TNSNNIFNINDFTN
-286 FNYRILYL
+286 RILYL
-294 ENYILIFESLL
+294 KNYILIFEYLL
-305 LNEKFLFGLIVFLS
+305 LNEKFLFSLIVFLVS
-319 SAIYVKNKNIFIYV
+319 TIYIKNKDILIYV

-376 SLYNI
+376 SLYSI
-381 LNKEH
+381 FNKQH
-386 KYNA
+386 KI